1 MLKYKFM
8 KVISFEEYGSSE
20 VLKISSA
27 DIPELNPN
35 EVLLKV
41 YAAGVN
47 RPDLLQREGKYLPP
61 KDASKILGLEASG
74 EIVLKGKKVSKWN
87 IGDKVTALLH
97 GGGYAEYVKVHEN
110 HCLVIPDGISMID
123 AAGLCENYFTV
134 WSNIFSKGIL
144 KKNQNFLV
152 HGGSS
157 GIGIAAIQLAKNL
170 GINVFTTVGNDKKKK
185 FCEKLGVQIA
195 INYNKDDFFK
205 ILKPFNKNNGINLI
219 LDMVGG
225 EYINKNISL
234 LKNDGYLIFI
244 AFLNGSIAEVDFVK
258 IMLKR
263 ITITGSTLRP
273 RNVIYKSKIAKEIRK
288 NVWPLFENKS
298 VIPVT
303 DKVFKF
309 NEVIEAHKYMETSQ
323 HIGKII
329 INID

>member
-1 MLKYKFM
+1 M
-8 KVISFEEYGSSE
+8 
-20 VLKISSA
+20 
-27 DIPELNPN
+27 
-35 EVLLKV
+35 
-41 YAAGVN
+41 
-47 RPDLLQREGKYLPP
+47 
-61 KDASKILGLEASG
+61 
-74 EIVLKGKKVSKWN
+74 
-87 IGDKVTALLH
+87 
-97 GGGYAEYVKVHEN
+97 
-110 HCLVIPDGISMID
+110 
-123 AAGLCENYFTV
+123 
-134 WSNIFSKGIL
+134 
-144 KKNQNFLV
+144 